1 MRLGQGSI
9 ASTDSMQNCLEGS
22 HQIDS
27 DHLYWNIL
35 NRCDWVGRYP
45 GSGTYTPIVDAI
57 IDTQSRDVRQIEHT
71 LDGLLVS
78 VSTLKRWS
86 CIRMCRH
93 YLSIDPVTTVEYV
106 NAYRGMWGPEKGNG
120 TLNAAST
127 KMT

>member
-1 MRLGQGSI
+1 MIKPIKKTSRKAAPAGGADSNLKNLAGSI
-9 ASTDSMQNCLEGS
+9 LE
-22 HQIDS
+22 
-27 DHLYWNIL
+27 L
-35 NRCDWVGRYP
+35 GREAVT
-45 GSGTYTPIVDAI
+45 TYTPIVDAI

-106 NAYRGMWGPEKGNG
+106 NAYREMWGPEKGNG